1 MATNLKNI
9 ENFFEENIN
18 ITVPASTNVSLYPK
32 TPDEI
37 IKKAKD
43 LGIGIFPLDIYCV
56 IKKIFSIKIYETD
69 IGKDVSGFLEKIGNT
84 WAIYV
89 NRNESEYR
97 KRFTLAH
104 ELGHYILHRE
114 IPNNSLAFRDQIFFR
129 DENTSPQEKE
139 ANKFAANLLMPQDDF
154 LKAIK
159 DGDNPIL
166 KLADKFKLSTAAV
179 RYRAYQL
186 GLIKSY

>member
-56 IKKIFSIKIYETD
+56 IKKIFSITI
-69 IGKDVSGFLEKIGNT
+69 
-84 WAIYV
+84 
-89 NRNESEYR
+89 
-97 KRFTLAH
+97 
-104 ELGHYILHRE
+104 IL
-114 IPNNSLAFRDQIFFR
+114 
-129 DENTSPQEKE
+129 
-139 ANKFAANLLMPQDDF
+139 
-154 LKAIK
+154 
-159 DGDNPIL
+159 
-166 KLADKFKLSTAAV
+166 V
-179 RYRAYQL
+179 
-186 GLIKSY
+186 